1 VARYVGPR
9 CRLCRREGV
18 KLFLKGE
25 RCYTAKCGV
34 ERRNFPPGDHGQGRR
49 SKISNYGIQL
59 REKQKLRRM
68 YGLNEKQFKNY
79 FNKAEKQKGV
89 SGDNFLRLLER
100 RLDNVIY
107 RLGLSVSRSL
117 ARQVVRHGHVMINGH
132 KVDIPSYIVRIG
144 EVIQVREKSRNDV
157 MLVESLE
164 ISKGRRIPPWLEMD
178 AEKMEGKIVALP
190 SREEIDTQINE
201 QLIVEFYSK

>member
-25 RCYTAKCGV
+25 RCYTAKCAV

-49 SKISNYGIQL
+49 AKISNYGIQL

-79 FNKAEKQKGV
+79 FNRAEKQKGV

-107 RLGLSVSRSL
+107 RLGLSASRSL
-117 ARQVVRHGHVMINGH
+117 ARQVVRHGHVTVNGH

-144 EVIQVREKSRNDV
+144 EVIQVREKSRNNA

-164 ISKGRRIPPWLEMD
+164 ISKGRRIPQWLEMD
-178 AEKMEGKIVALP
+178 AEKMEGKVIALP

>member
-1 VARYVGPR
+1 
-9 CRLCRREGV
+9 
-18 KLFLKGE
+18 
-25 RCYTAKCGV
+25 
-34 ERRNFPPGDHGQGRR
+34 
-49 SKISNYGIQL
+49 
-59 REKQKLRRM
+59 M

>member
-1 VARYVGPR
+1 MARYVGPR